1 MRLEK
6 RLRFFGL
13 LFVQRQKIACAAALQ
28 RTFAVGS
35 VCEEIL
41 QRGKKERTELAL
53 LPISARVDLM
63 FDQVS
68 EKALREVLR
77 IVHGIPAAAH
87 ETIKGRPISLAKLS
101 ERGSRNLRVSL
112 TSSRCK
118 NHAPMSRSERVARA
132 MDGLGQSFHVTRV
145 SELRKKN
152 KFAAISCSTA
162 SGIPL

>member
-35 VCEEIL
+35 VCEKIL

-63 FDQVS
+63 FDQIS
-68 EKALREVLR
+68 EKALRKVLR

-112 TSSRCK
+112 TRPGGE
-118 NHAPMSRSERVARA
+118 NHAPMSRSEGVALA
-132 MDGLGQSFHVTRV
+132 MDSPRQRLHLSGV
-145 SELRKKN
+145 SGSREKGKPVE
-152 KFAAISCSTA
+152 KS
-162 SGIPL
+162 